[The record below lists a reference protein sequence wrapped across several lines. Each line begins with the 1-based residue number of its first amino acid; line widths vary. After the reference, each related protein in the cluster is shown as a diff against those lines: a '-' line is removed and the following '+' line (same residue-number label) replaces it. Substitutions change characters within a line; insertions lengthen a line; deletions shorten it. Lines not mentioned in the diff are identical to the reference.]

1 MHDKLNTSLCCNWSR
16 SDFSIN
22 SNISASK
29 IVFNFFL
36 IKFDL
41 VVFLLLAVSSR
52 FVVVVIVVVL
62 ELFVWFEGDIIDDI
76 VFRRLSI
83 RTRRRRKNMLL
94 KKLIKPRL
102 FFSFIVIINM
112 NRKTALFMFVCNKG
126 LTSLQLKFC
135 T

>member
-52 FVVVVIVVVL
+52 FVVVVVVVVVL

-83 RTRRRRKNMLL
+83 RT
-94 KKLIKPRL
+94 KKKKKYIIKE
-102 FFSFIVIINM
+102 IN
-112 NRKTALFMFVCNKG
+112 
-126 LTSLQLKFC
+126 
-135 T
+135 

>member
-52 FVVVVIVVVL
+52 LVVVVVVL

-83 RTRRRRKNMLL
+83 RTRRRRK
-94 KKLIKPRL
+94 KYIIKE
-102 FFSFIVIINM
+102 IN
-112 NRKTALFMFVCNKG
+112 
-126 LTSLQLKFC
+126 
-135 T
+135 